1 MSLLTS
7 SVGLS
12 KTPSPE
18 PVQGELSCPAIV
30 YKVHVVSV
38 ERIVQEKNEPVK
50 KTIKG
55 IQLITCDNAFF
66 KETLGFVKVN
76 GSDSLATLSTE
87 QLLTLAL
94 GCCTQLG
101 DIHSLF
107 VPPEDDSVVDYQN
120 DRLNALPELAKILKH
135 LAPKM
140 SNFDEAQSWSF
151 LLAMREAK
159 KALLDLEKEGLI
171 DIDDDFP
178 ELKSLLV
185 GQSENCLALSTKWL
199 DGRNALHIERESDS
213 IERKFDSVERE
224 SYSVTYTL
232 QELIP
237 AL

>member
-38 ERIVQEKNEPVK
+38 ERIVQEKIGSAKP
-50 KTIKG
+50 IKN
-55 IQLITCDNAFF
+55 IQLLPSDNAFF

-140 SNFDEAQSWSF
+140 GNFDEAQSWSF

-213 IERKFDSVERE
+213 VERKFDSVERE